1 MLLARATRNPIMAS
15 MMEALMEVM
24 GEFIGRIG
32 PSDNPFVLPSRRR
45 LLRHLRAR
53 AIGCLAA
60 SALGVV
66 VTLGIAAPATLLTLL
81 RILGLLGGGVLVG
94 LTGRSLLGLHH
105 VVGFLGRCSLG
116 VIALIA
122 VLVLIALDAL
132 RQSD

>member
-53 AIGCLAA
+53 DEKAASTRDATAAALAA
-60 SALGVV
+60 PTAKRVRQV
-66 VTLGIAAPATLLTLL
+66 P
-81 RILGLLGGGVLVG
+81 GGS
-94 LTGRSLLGLHH
+94 GR
-105 VVGFLGRCSLG
+105 R
-116 VIALIA
+116 
-122 VLVLIALDAL
+122 
-132 RQSD
+132 